1 MFFQGH
7 TADGVAADWMTRYE
21 KHPAQAL
28 CDLVNLVLKCA
39 GCELQVDLHDIED
52 PDHATS
58 KLTDIQDEFQ
68 QLKVTDYPL
77 LSKAKGHAASFR
89 STINAFFDSVIVA
102 AHAAGLLYNDETLM
116 ENLLVWVTSLS
127 SSSIR
132 PFRHTAT
139 AVALA
144 IANTICGL
152 TAEIG
157 ESVARTMK
165 QKEGEQQKK
174 KVNRERVEILQ
185 AKIIAEEERQKTL
198 GNILE
203 DIFSTVYVHRYRD
216 VEPKIRVDCVTALG
230 TWITTAPEVFFS
242 GQYIRYLGW
251 MLADIHAPTRAEVIK
266 QLSKLFKNKDNVGR
280 LRAFTERFQPRMV
293 EMASRDAE
301 VGIRTAA
308 IDLLDMVRETGL
320 LEPDNID
327 TIGRLIFDKEPRV
340 RKAVGGFFAESV
352 NDLFESVAEDLGG
365 EEVIEEYLG
374 EEGEDDYDSPRI
386 SWLKYICLAE
396 VLTSYAADSQE
407 ESQQPVVE
415 AAVGALNVN
424 VAESRVALAA
434 QAIYDNIDEVKD
446 WDVLAG
452 YLVFDHSCLPTD
464 ETDPV
469 RAFRVRCRPNEGQE
483 ILLLEILHVAVKT
496 RVVEAVKSEV
506 DKKGK
511 KSKARI
517 EASNEI
523 QVKTAIHLAQVI
535 PQLLKKFGSNPAT
548 ATAVL
553 RLEHVLNLEI
563 FQELRQDSTTY
574 SSLLDD
580 INKQFLTHADQRV
593 LSEASN
599 AILHAR
605 SFEDLEETTEKK
617 VQELWEDTINTLRM
631 LVDSDIDDRNLT
643 DLCNT
648 VRRIAYLASVSDCVE
663 VFNQELLSSSKQGRN
678 NSSPYNILLELLNTY
693 LETPESD
700 PEAAD
705 KVDELMLGAIKALLF
720 HNMWASLSL
729 RNALEGKTSLLPD
742 TPSYESFAQIL
753 QTIMSSRKGIDPVR
767 LAAATSYLDLH
778 TLFASFRYIDTS
790 PSSSSSDSTVKD
802 LCQPISPRGQS
813 LLLNIFSAVER
824 QFAKKTHRELDL
836 PPEERET
843 ISGGRIDSEPV
854 DSDFSSAEETS
865 SSESDDELQGGNNTN
880 NFQPSQRKMHTQK
893 QKALAEQILC
903 ELAGKLVIA
912 IRSDLLPPS
921 GSIAWQFRLERNK
934 SRLGNNYKEV
944 LAHLARPVGPSAA
957 AVKKRRNQEG
967 KKVADKKS
975 KESKEIVE
983 EDDNEDVDE
992 EEGEEEE
999 VGEREEEVKAGN
1011 GEDAGHEESGE
1022 REDEEEE
1029 EEEEEG
1035 VDPRLLLDE
1044 DIMGD

>member
-1 MFFQGH
+1 
-7 TADGVAADWMTRYE
+7 MTRYE

-28 CDLVNLVLKCA
+28 CDLVNFVLKCA
-39 GCELQVDLHDIED
+39 GCELLVDLHDIED

-68 QLKVTDYPL
+68 QLKVAEYPL

-89 STINAFFDSVIVA
+89 STMNAFFDSVIVA
-102 AHAAGLLYNDETLM
+102 AHAAGILYSDETLM

-157 ESVARTMK
+157 ESIARTMK
-165 QKEGEQQKK
+165 QKEGEENKK
-174 KVNRERVEILQ
+174 KVNKERVDILQ
-185 AKIIAEEERQKTL
+185 AKIVAEEERQKTL

-251 MLADIHAPTRAEVIK
+251 MLADVHAPTRAEVIK

-301 VGIRTAA
+301 VSIRTAA
-308 IDLLDMVRETGL
+308 LDLLDMVRETGL

-327 TIGRLIFDKEPRV
+327 NIGRLIFDKEPRV

-352 NDLFESVAEDLGG
+352 NDLYESVAEDLGG
-365 EEVIEEYLG
+365 EEVIGEYLG

-396 VLTSYAADSQE
+396 VLESYAADSQE
-407 ESQQPVVE
+407 ESHNPVVE
-415 AAVGALNVN
+415 AGVGALNIN
-424 VAESRVALAA
+424 VAESRVVLAA
-434 QAIYDNIDEVKD
+434 QAIYDNVDEVKD
-446 WDVLAG
+446 WEVLAG
-452 YLVFDHSCLPTD
+452 YLVFDHSSLPTD

-469 RAFRVRCRPNEGQE
+469 RAFRVRCQPNEGQE
-483 ILLLEILHVAVKT
+483 VLLLEILHVAVKT
-496 RVVEAVKSEV
+496 RLVEAVKSEV

-563 FQELRQDSTTY
+563 FQELRQDSTSY

-631 LVDSDIDDRNLT
+631 LVDSDLDDRNLT

-663 VFNQELLSSSKQGRN
+663 VFNQELLSSSKQGQN
-678 NSSPYNILLELLNTY
+678 NSSPYNILLDLLNNY
-693 LETPESD
+693 LETPEPD

-705 KVDELMLGAIKALLF
+705 KVDEIMLSAIKALLF

-729 RNALEGKTSLLPD
+729 RNALEGKTTPLPD
-742 TPSYESFAQIL
+742 PPSYESFAQSL
-753 QTIMSSRKGIDPVR
+753 QSIMSSRKGIDPVR

-778 TLFASFRYIDTS
+778 TLFASFRYIDTTL
-790 PSSSSSDSTVKD
+790 SSSSGDNTIKD
-802 LCQPISPRGQS
+802 LCQPISLRGQS
-813 LLLNIFSAVER
+813 LLLNIFSAVEK
-824 QFAKKTHRELDL
+824 QFARKSHRELDL

-843 ISGGRIDSEPV
+843 IRSGRIDSEPV
-854 DSDFSSAEETS
+854 DSDISSTDESS
-865 SSESDDELQGGNNTN
+865 SSESDDEVEGNNNTN
-880 NFQPSQRKMHTQK
+880 NSQLSQRKMHTQK
-893 QKALAEQILC
+893 QKALAEQMLC

-912 IRSDLLPPS
+912 IRSDLIPPSS
-921 GSIAWQFRLERNK
+921 GSIEWQSRLARNK

-944 LAHLARPVGPSAA
+944 LAHLARPVGSSDAA
-957 AVKKRRNQEG
+957 AKKRKNQGG
-967 KKVADKKS
+967 KNVADKKS
-975 KESKEIVE
+975 KEIVE
-983 EDDNEDVDE
+983 GDDNEDLDEGGNEE
-992 EEGEEEE
+992 EEGEGGEEVKAGEREDAGHEE
-999 VGEREEEVKAGN
+999 VGEREEEA
-1011 GEDAGHEESGE
+1011 
-1022 REDEEEE
+1022 EEEE
-1029 EEEEEG
+1029 EELG